1 MLLNTAVLPAE
12 CHSPWASCS
21 RFCFCRYNNLVGGLQ
36 VGFEPHYRA
45 MSKVDVA
52 LGYMNNDIIC
62 HIKLCVLFCYVICGD
77 LISKVDNSEFNLTH
91 E

>member
-1 MLLNTAVLPAE
+1 
-12 CHSPWASCS
+12 
-21 RFCFCRYNNLVGGLQ
+21 
-36 VGFEPHYRA
+36 